1 MILKSCLRWNQLIES
16 LVGKK
21 QNKTARAGKQ
31 AGWQMGVSW
40 VTNAAAQNQLKSQGT

>member
-1 MILKSCLRWNQLIES
+1 MES
-16 LVGKK
+16 INRVFSGKK
-21 QNKTARAGKQ
+21 KNKTARAGKQ